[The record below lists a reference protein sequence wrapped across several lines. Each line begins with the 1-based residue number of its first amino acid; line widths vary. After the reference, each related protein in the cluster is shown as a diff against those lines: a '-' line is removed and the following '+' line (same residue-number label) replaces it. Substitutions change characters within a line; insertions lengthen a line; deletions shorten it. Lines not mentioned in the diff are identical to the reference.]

1 MCGALM
7 LVSCNDKTKNELSV
21 SDKMSEKVTSQ
32 DMTTKK
38 TATDTPIIEEATTE
52 KIFEE
57 EITKVTEID
66 DTYIYI
72 PNGKTPQ
79 LLIDVLL
86 SDAEFTFVQMDY
98 PSTEKIA
105 AWSKTLS
112 TFNYEIDQFWDEP
125 VEFGKYRVVDLDG
138 DGYNEI
144 IIDIP
149 STEALVLHYEDDE
162 VYGFMYPWLGVKTIS
177 TSGVMEGAEGGSH
190 TMYSVMKFNK
200 DTYTDTTI
208 AESDYIRKEGK
219 FVYYV
224 EDESVSLD
232 EYTEYISS
240 EKFTEKVPYWSDFET
255 ILTTK

>member
-1 MCGALM
+1 MKKIGIKIVFICTLL
-7 LVSCNDKTKNELSV
+7 LVGCIGN
-21 SDKMSEKVTSQ
+21 
-32 DMTTKK
+32 
-38 TATDTPIIEEATTE
+38 TE
-52 KIFEE
+52 KKNSNTNTSELKTSENISEE
-57 EITKVTEID
+57 TSVDSTTSEHPTSEENE
-66 DTYIYI
+66 YIQYM
-72 PNGKTPQ
+72 PNGKTSQ
-79 LLIDVLL
+79 LLIDVLINNGQ
-86 SDAEFTFVQMDY
+86 FTFVQMDY

-149 STEALVLHYEDDE
+149 STEALILHYEDDE

-240 EKFTEKVPYWSDFET
+240 EKFTEKVPYWSDYEM